1 MNILADLFYKRK
13 SVGLVL
19 SGGGAR
25 GFFHMGVI
33 KALQELNIKIDYI
46 SGTSIGAVV
55 GAIYAANPQVDFEK
69 ISREIDFFKVSKTF
83 LLATTNNNKN
93 SIENFFKIYLKAD
106 NFLDLKIPLVFNAT
120 DINRKKE
127 IVFNKGKLFPALVAS
142 VSIPGVFPP
151 VEIDDHFLVDGG
163 VINNVPISLLPPV
176 SKIIVSDITGPIKK
190 INEKTSQANVLYSSV
205 ALMQQIISL
214 QKINFFKR
222 NKIVYLHMNENKTF
236 ILDFRKK
243 NYQKLIDLGYETL
256 MAQKDSL

>member
-1 MNILADLFYKRK
+1 MNILSNIFYKRK

-33 KALQELNIKIDYI
+33 KALQELDIKVDYI

-55 GAIYAANPQVDFEK
+55 GAVYAADPQTDFEK
-69 ISREIDFFKVSKTF
+69 ISREVDFFKLFKAL
-83 LLATTNNNKN
+83 LLATRNNYRN
-93 SIENFFKIYLKAD
+93 SIENFLKNYLKVN

-120 DINRKKE
+120 DINRKRE
-127 IVFNKGKLFPALVAS
+127 IIFNKGKLFPALVAS

-151 VEIDDHFLVDGG
+151 IEIDDHFLVDGG

-190 INEKTSQANVLYSSV
+190 INETTSPVNVLYSSV

-214 QKINFFKR
+214 QKISFFKR
-222 NKIVYLHMNENKTF
+222 KKIVYLHMNENKTF

-243 NYQKLIDLGYETL
+243 NYQKLIDLGYESV
-256 MAQKDSL
+256 MSQKDLF

>member
-1 MNILADLFYKRK
+1 MNILANIFYKRK

-55 GAIYAANPQVDFEK
+55 GAVYAANPRVDFEK
-69 ISREIDFFKVSKTF
+69 ISREIDFLKLSKA
-83 LLATTNNNKN
+83 LLFATRNNYRN
-93 SIENFFKIYLKAD
+93 SIENFLRNYLKVD

-151 VEIDDHFLVDGG
+151 IEIDDHFLVDGG

-190 INEKTSQANVLYSSV
+190 INQTTSPANVLYSSV

-214 QKINFFKR
+214 QKISFFKR

-256 MAQKDSL
+256 MAQKDLL